1 MHKKRKRKGLGRK
14 EKQRIKAG
22 GTKIKIKQDSRKIN
36 FDSYFN
42 LFLEKS
48 VHDAGRLINALS
60 N

>member
-36 FDSYFN
+36 FDSYFC
-42 LFLEKS
+42 F
-48 VHDAGRLINALS
+48 
-60 N
+60 